1 MADDHKNLLNDLPL
15 PNEPAKTS
23 SEGRENNAIASND
36 ELCSVCGRKN
46 DNNRYGNG
54 CRTQKAGIR
63 FGVFPFILA
72 FIILLTSAA
81 GYFVAVTT
89 AKASQKLFAA
99 EQCIREKQFENSLSL
114 YYGALDEANTLN
126 RIILNHNFDIPY
138 QKLFI
143 DKEKATQVI
152 LEIYIHRRADH
163 YFDSAPLLESVR
175 KYRIAHCNSTEVAE
189 IYDTVRQFDA
199 FSKRLYKNVND
210 SIHYVDSFDPDI
222 LGSDD
227 IYEVDYEKI
236 TEYLNSIEPQ
246 NAAQESLVDYYRLVV
261 ENYCSSFNN
270 SDIINDIE
278 NVSFCKFC
286 NTD

>member
-1 MADDHKNLLNDLPL
+1 MADDHKNLLNNLFL
-15 PNEPAKTS
+15 PNEPVKTS
-23 SEGRENNAIASND
+23 SEGRENNAIANND
-36 ELCSVCGRKN
+36 ELAIVCGRKN
-46 DNNRYGNG
+46 DNGY
-54 CRTQKAGIR
+54 CTQKARIR
-63 FGVFPFILA
+63 FGAFPFILA
-72 FIILLTSAA
+72 FIMLLTSAA

-89 AKASQKLFAA
+89 AKVSQKLSAA
-99 EQCIREKQFENSLSL
+99 EQCIREKKFENSLSL

-126 RIILNHNFDIPY
+126 RIILNCNFDIPY

-143 DKEKATQVI
+143 NEEKATQVI
-152 LEIYIHRRADH
+152 LESYIHRRADH

-210 SIHYVDSFDPDI
+210 AIHYVDSFDPDI

-261 ENYCSSFNN
+261 ECYYSSFNN